1 MTTNSELE
9 REQAYIDRAYACL
22 KRTRD
27 HARTMSADKS
37 QGGGAVY
44 QAMLERDVLVEH
56 ANNRLAQTDLG
67 DQSLC
72 FGRIDL
78 VNSERFYIGRI
89 AVSDE
94 NSEPVVVDWRAPIA
108 EPFYRATGSEPM
120 GLARRRH
127 FSSNGQ
133 ILRGIEDEFFGES
146 RDRLDTGEVQGQGA
160 LIAALNTARSGK
172 LGDIVATIQ
181 SEQDEVIRA
190 PLPGILVV
198 QGGPGTGKTVVALHR
213 AAYLLYTNRFPLEGQ
228 GVLVIGPSRL
238 FLSYIEQVLP
248 SLGEAG
254 VEIAVIADLVPN
266 VRATGVDPPDI
277 ARLKGDLRMCKVIE
291 KAVRDRQ
298 RPLRETA
305 VIPLGVERLRI
316 TPEDSRELIAQTR
329 RRSRTHNGGRR
340 VFLEQFYRLVA
351 SKMREPLDPSVVRD
365 RIRSLPET
373 REVIERVWPLLTPAE
388 LLNDL
393 FSSKG
398 LTRLAA
404 KQWLSDSEQLLLLR
418 ERSSNPHDI
427 VWSAQDVP
435 LLDEALELL
444 GARPKHKNEDLVR
457 TYGHIV
463 IDEAQDLSPMDLR
476 VIDRRSL
483 NGSMT
488 IVGDIA
494 QATSA
499 SAHDSWESVLRH
511 LPAKREPRFAE
522 LVVGY
527 RVPAPAMEF
536 ANRMLRLAAP
546 GLRPPRA
553 IREEGD
559 EPLVEATS
567 REGFAAALCA
577 AVWREVDAVGAGSVA
592 VICPRS
598 WIARVETA
606 LSAGGVDFG
615 QAHRGRFDHQVT
627 VAPITL
633 VKGLELDATI
643 VIEPQAVLDDEFRG
657 PQTLYVGLTRATKR
671 LSILHTEP
679 LPAALAT
686 PVAGDAR
693 NG

>member
-9 REQAYIDRAYACL
+9 REQGYIDRAYACL
-22 KRTRD
+22 ERTRD
-27 HARTMSADKS
+27 LARAMSADRS
-37 QGGGAVY
+37 QGGGSVY
-44 QAMLERDVLVEH
+44 QALLERDVLMEH
-56 ANNRLAQTDLG
+56 ANNRLAQTELG

-78 VNSERFYIGRI
+78 ERGERYYIGRI

-94 NSEPVVVDWRAPIA
+94 NSEPVVVDWRAPVA
-108 EPFYRATGSEPM
+108 EPFYRATGAEPL
-120 GLARRRH
+120 GLAQRRH

-133 ILRGIEDEFFGES
+133 VLRGIEDEFFGEA
-146 RDRLDTGEVQGQGA
+146 RERLGAGEVQGQGA

-181 SEQDEVIRA
+181 GEQDEVIRA

-228 GVLVIGPSRL
+228 GVLVIGPNRL

-254 VEIAVIADLVPN
+254 VEIAVVADLVPN
-266 VRATGVDPPDI
+266 VRATGVDQPDV

-316 TPEDSRELIAQTR
+316 TPEDTRELIAQTR
-329 RRSRTHNGGRR
+329 RRSRTHNAGRK
-340 VFLEQFYRLVA
+340 VFLEHFYRLVA
-351 SKMREPLDPSVVRD
+351 SKMREPLEPSVVRD

-373 REVIERVWPLLTPAE
+373 REIVERVWPVLTPAE

-393 FSSKG
+393 FSSRG

-404 KQWLSDSEQLLLLR
+404 KKWLSDAEQSLLLR
-418 ERSSNPHDI
+418 ERAANPHDI

-444 GARPKHKNEDLVR
+444 GPRPKHSDEDLIR
-457 TYGHIV
+457 TFGHIL

-499 SAHDSWESVLRH
+499 SAHDSWDSVLRH

-522 LVVGY
+522 LLIGY
-527 RVPAPAMEF
+527 RVPAPAMEL
-536 ANRMLRLAAP
+536 ANRVLAIAAP
-546 GLRPPRA
+546 GLRPPRS
-553 IREEGD
+553 IREVGD
-559 EPLVEATS
+559 APIIERVARDEF
-567 REGFAAALCA
+567 GAALCA
-577 AVWREVDAVGAGSVA
+577 AVRREVDAVGAGSVA
-592 VICPRS
+592 VICPSS
-598 WIARVETA
+598 WVERVETA
-606 LSAGGVDFG
+606 LTGGGVEFG

-671 LSILHTEP
+671 LSILHTAP
-679 LPAALAT
+679 LPAVLSAPEDGA
-686 PVAGDAR
+686 DA
-693 NG
+693 